1 MEKDKRHHSFR
12 ENYFQDHSRKIV
24 LGEDGNPKV
33 EYVYE
38 GIYHTLDGTDQ
49 QWKRSKLRYSLLT
62 VAGSLSL
69 ISAMM
74 TETPGNHIKD
84 LALLQAL
91 SLLLYFGAG
100 VGIFNRIT
108 APRHMTRW
116 EHRMGVATLREFS
129 LLLLISLGIL
139 LADGAVSALTGR
151 TVLDGT
157 AALAWLKVVLSFALM
172 LIQYRQLK
180 KEVYLEQI
188 SDDLPHGI
196 DITNDFEAMP

>member
-38 GIYHTLDGTDQ
+38 GIYRTLDGTDQ
-49 QWKRSKLRYSLLT
+49 QWKLSKLCYGFLT
-62 VAGSLSL
+62 VAGAFSL

-74 TETPGNHIKD
+74 TETPCNHIKD

-100 VGIFNRIT
+100 IGVFSRIM
-108 APRHMTRW
+108 APRRMTRW
-116 EHRMGVATLREFS
+116 EYRMGVATLQEFS
-129 LLLLISLGIL
+129 LLLLISMGIL
-139 LADGAVSALTGR
+139 LADGSASALTGR
-151 TVLDGT
+151 TVPDRP
-157 AALAWLKVVLSFALM
+157 AVFVWLKIVLSFALM
-172 LIQYRQLK
+172 LVQYRKLK
-180 KEVYLEQI
+180 KEAYLEQS

>member
-24 LGEDGNPKV
+24 LGEDGKPKV

-49 QWKRSKLRYSLLT
+49 QWKLSKLSHSFLT
-62 VAGSLSL
+62 VVGAFSL

-74 TETPGNHIKD
+74 TETPCNHIKE

-100 VGIFNRIT
+100 VGIFNRIV

-116 EHRMGVATLREFS
+116 EYRMGVATLREFS
-129 LLLLISLGIL
+129 LLLLISMGIL
-139 LADGAVSALTGR
+139 LVDGAVSALTGR
-151 TVLDGT
+151 MVLD
-157 AALAWLKVVLSFALM
+157 AAAVFAWLKIVLSFALM
-172 LIQYRQLK
+172 LVQYRKLK
-180 KEVYLEQI
+180 AEAYLEQI